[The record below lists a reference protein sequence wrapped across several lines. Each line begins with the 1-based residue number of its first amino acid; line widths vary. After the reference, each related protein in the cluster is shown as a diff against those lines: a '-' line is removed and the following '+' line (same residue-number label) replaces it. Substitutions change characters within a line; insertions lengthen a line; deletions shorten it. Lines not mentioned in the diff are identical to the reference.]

1 MNLPLHKPLL
11 YLITNRRDFLRQTDS
26 DAAASRL
33 QIEIIRQAAAAG
45 CQLIQIRE
53 RDLSAK
59 ALADFTRRAIAAA
72 RPFGAKVLVNDRLD
86 VALATQADGVHLRVN
101 SLPALEIRRIIQQKG
116 LQEFLIA
123 ASTHSLAEAKAA
135 AEAEADFIV
144 SGPVFDTPSKREFGA
159 PLGLESFAEICHGI
173 SIPTLALGGINLANY
188 RRPLECGAVG
198 LAAIGLFNKTET
210 ISSTIQTLLDPI
222 SS

>member
-1 MNLPLHKPLL
+1 M
-11 YLITNRRDFLRQTDS
+11 
-26 DAAASRL
+26 
-33 QIEIIRQAAAAG
+33 
-45 CQLIQIRE
+45 
-53 RDLSAK
+53 
-59 ALADFTRRAIAAA
+59 A

-101 SLPALEIRRIIQQKG
+101 SLPAREVRQIIQQTG

-123 ASTHSLAEAKAA
+123 VSTHSLDEAQTA
-135 AEAEADFIV
+135 AEDGADFIV
-144 SGPVFDTPSKREFGA
+144 CGPVFDTPSKREFGA
-159 PLGLESFAEICHGI
+159 PLGLERFAEICQSI

-188 RRPLECGAVG
+188 RPPLECGAVG

-210 ISSTIQTLLDPI
+210 ISSTIQALLDPI